1 MPPLTGLR
9 RIVLA
14 TLLLCAVAFGQ
25 DARPISLRDAVQIAL
40 EQNPEITLAR
50 IRQAKA
56 EQTVQIAKGAF
67 SPVAFVGSGLGYT
80 DGIPQSV
87 EGTTPSVV
95 QAGGRMTLYDKSSL
109 ARIQQAKDGAEA
121 ARYVAAD
128 KEDEIAFQVASTY
141 LDFERSSQLL
151 DRIRSQIESLKK
163 IETAVKARVDEGI
176 EIPLAHHRASLDVA
190 SAEQQLALA
199 VRRRDL
205 FEFALIKQL
214 GLDPNLP
221 LTAKPDESDELEL
234 PDNEDSSTTR
244 AVANSSALK
253 GLDANIR
260 AKQTAIKVEKGARYP
275 RLDLVAQ
282 YSLLAKFNNF
292 EEFFNRF
299 QRHNS
304 QAGVAL
310 RVPLFTGKGVSAR
323 IGQAKIE
330 EREARAQREAKQVG
344 IEVETRRS
352 HHEVEEARAALKI
365 ARMEAD
371 YAAEAFGI
379 AKIRF
384 DEGQVA
390 LDAVELARIQRTQAN
405 QEREDAEYALRRAQF
420 DLLRRIGDLAARLR

>member
-141 LDFERSSQLL
+141 LDFERSSQLR

>member
-1 MPPLTGLR
+1 M
-9 RIVLA
+9 
-14 TLLLCAVAFGQ
+14 
-25 DARPISLRDAVQIAL
+25 
-40 EQNPEITLAR
+40 
-50 IRQAKA
+50 
-56 EQTVQIAKGAF
+56 
-67 SPVAFVGSGLGYT
+67 
-80 DGIPQSV
+80 
-87 EGTTPSVV
+87 
-95 QAGGRMTLYDKSSL
+95 
-109 ARIQQAKDGAEA
+109 
-121 ARYVAAD
+121 
-128 KEDEIAFQVASTY
+128 
-141 LDFERSSQLL
+141 
-151 DRIRSQIESLKK
+151 
-163 IETAVKARVDEGI
+163 KARVDEGI

-371 YAAEAFGI
+371 YAAEAF
-379 AKIRF
+379 R
-384 DEGQVA
+384 D
-390 LDAVELARIQRTQAN
+390 
-405 QEREDAEYALRRAQF
+405 REDPLSTKAKSPSTRSS
-420 DLLRRIGDLAARLR
+420 

>member
-1 MPPLTGLR
+1 MKGVNASLEPREGRHNRSPQRKLWEIGSRNSTSRRPRARGQSQDPQLALWAAVMPPLTGLR

-151 DRIRSQIESLKK
+151 DRIRSQ
-163 IETAVKARVDEGI
+163 R
-176 EIPLAHHRASLDVA
+176 RAS
-190 SAEQQLALA
+190 
-199 VRRRDL
+199 
-205 FEFALIKQL
+205 I
-214 GLDPNLP
+214 
-221 LTAKPDESDELEL
+221 
-234 PDNEDSSTTR
+234 
-244 AVANSSALK
+244 
-253 GLDANIR
+253 DAI
-260 AKQTAIKVEKGARYP
+260 
-275 RLDLVAQ
+275 
-282 YSLLAKFNNF
+282 
-292 EEFFNRF
+292 
-299 QRHNS
+299 
-304 QAGVAL
+304 
-310 RVPLFTGKGVSAR
+310 
-323 IGQAKIE
+323 
-330 EREARAQREAKQVG
+330 
-344 IEVETRRS
+344 
-352 HHEVEEARAALKI
+352 
-365 ARMEAD
+365 
-371 YAAEAFGI
+371 
-379 AKIRF
+379 
-384 DEGQVA
+384 
-390 LDAVELARIQRTQAN
+390 
-405 QEREDAEYALRRAQF
+405 
-420 DLLRRIGDLAARLR
+420 